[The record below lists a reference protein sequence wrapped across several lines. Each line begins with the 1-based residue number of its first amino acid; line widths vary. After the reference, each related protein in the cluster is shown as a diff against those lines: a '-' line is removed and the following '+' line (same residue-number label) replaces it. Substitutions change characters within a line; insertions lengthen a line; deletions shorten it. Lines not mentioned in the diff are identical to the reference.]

1 MVIRITFASPG
12 PLLNALSAAGEV
24 LGPLLSSLV
33 VGHTLQYKLHYPM
46 DAAFLF
52 AVTSCLA
59 TLLYLGSLALHL
71 QFRGDFGVMPDE
83 ARGAAGG
90 NAGARGGPS
99 GVAYLLSLSLG
110 DLALLL
116 GPVGRG
122 SGFGTRLF
130 NLKSSDL
137 KDV

>member
-1 MVIRITFASPG
+1 MIRTTFASPG

-33 VGHTLQYKLHYPM
+33 VGNTLHYKLRYPM

-59 TLLYLGSLALHL
+59 ALLYLGSLALHL

-83 ARGAAGG
+83 ARGAVGSKAGR
-90 NAGARGGPS
+90 AGPS

-122 SGFGTRLF
+122 SGYGTRLF
-130 NLKSSDL
+130 NLRSTDL